1 MSDIAQQIP
10 HDDCGHDTLD
20 PARSPEILGSFRIS
34 GALRRRVSRAEPH
47 PFVLGPFDR
56 GRNMIAARSWGG
68 GRVARARVGH
78 QAFLYFLQR
87 TSASR
92 WRVSAQQHQCGADA
106 NRALRQPARRAPP
119 IAGAIP

>member
-10 HDDCGHDTLD
+10 HNDRGHDAVD
-20 PARSPEILGSFRIS
+20 PARSPKILGSFCIS

-56 GRNMIAARSWGG
+56 GLDVIAARSWGSD
-68 GRVARARVGH
+68 RVARAGIGH
-78 QAFLYFLQR
+78 QAFLYFLQC

-92 WRVSAQQHQCGADA
+92 WRPSAQQHKCGADA
-106 NRALRQPARRAPP
+106 NRALRQPAPRAPP